1 MKLGTFR
8 IGNKETYGA
17 VVAGGVMDLGSRLG
31 ARYPDVTALLAGSG
45 LAEAQSLSKEGRA
58 DAKLADVTF
67 LPVIRNPAKIICI
80 GHNYEEH
87 RIETQREKSAY
98 PTVFLRLAESL
109 TGHERPLLCPR
120 ESKDFDY
127 EGEIAIIIGKPGRRI
142 PEADSWQHI
151 AGYSCF
157 NDASVRDWQR
167 HTSQFTPGK
176 NFAQTGAFGPW
187 MVTADELPPDTVF
200 SLTTRLNGQ
209 VMQKAS
215 TDMLIFSFPRL
226 IAYCS
231 TFVPLAL
238 GDVIVTGTPG
248 GVGARRTPPVFMKS
262 GDVVEV
268 DVDRIGVLRNV
279 VAVD

>member
-8 IGNKETYGA
+8 IGSKETYGA
-17 VVAGGVMDLGSRLG
+17 VVAGGIMDLGSSLG
-31 ARYPDVTALLAGSG
+31 ARYRDVMSLLAGSG
-45 LAEAQSLSKEGRA
+45 LAEAQSLSKEGRV

-67 LPVIRNPAKIICI
+67 LPVIRNPGKIICI

-98 PTVFLRLAESL
+98 PTVFLRLADSL
-109 TGHERPLLCPR
+109 TGHERPLLCPH

-127 EGEIAIIIGKPGRRI
+127 EGEIAIVIGKPGRRI
-142 PEADSWQHI
+142 PEADAWQHI

-176 NFAQTGAFGPW
+176 NFAETGAFGPW
-187 MVTADELPPDTVF
+187 MVTADELPPDTLF

-231 TFVPLAL
+231 TFIPLAV

-248 GVGARRTPPVFMKS
+248 GVGSRRTPPIFMKP